1 MAYKDQSNKR
11 NLRTSYISGNTAR
24 KLSAVPDMHDD
35 ELAEKIKPQARPQRQ
50 PQKQPK
56 AQPQRQPERQIRRA
70 PKGMQSIS
78 FTSLLVL
85 AAASIATVYVC
96 IEYLKL
102 QYEVTAMEKSIV
114 SMEKQLTTL
123 TNEND
128 AIYEAVNTAFDLDY
142 VYRVAVEE
150 LGMVYPKDNTVIT
163 FKSSG
168 IDFVRQYEDLK

>member
-1 MAYKDQSNKR
+1 MAYRKPYDTNY
-11 NLRTSYISGNTAR
+11 RTSYTHGNTAR
-24 KLSAVPDMHDD
+24 KLHAVPDI
-35 ELAEKIKPQARPQRQ
+35 AEEEIIRKQPKPQTRPQRQ
-50 PQKQPK
+50 QQPQTR
-56 AQPQRQPERQIRRA
+56 PQRQVRRA

-96 IEYLKL
+96 VEYLKL
-102 QYEVTAMEKSIV
+102 QYEVTAMEKNIIA
-114 SMEKQLTTL
+114 MEKELTAL

-128 AIYEAVNTAFDLDY
+128 AAYEAINTAFDLDY

-168 IDFVRQYEDLK
+168 VDYVRRYEDME